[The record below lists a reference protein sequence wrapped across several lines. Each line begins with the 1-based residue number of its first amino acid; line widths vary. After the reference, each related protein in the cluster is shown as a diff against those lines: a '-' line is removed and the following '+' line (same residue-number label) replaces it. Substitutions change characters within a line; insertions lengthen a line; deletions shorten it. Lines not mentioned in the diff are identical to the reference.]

1 MALEAKTPNKVL
13 ELVTKKADKAKAK
26 TFSAEE
32 LLKLH
37 PSTVDFSNAYSDKE
51 KLEVLL
57 KTILGCIP
65 VAEALFKASPKRAN
79 GLLLTNL
86 MSQAQALLEQL
97 EDKTDYQQVSEN
109 LFFEII
115 QPAFEGHVLN
125 LGKQIKKELIE
136 AKAELPAKG
145 YKRVKKHMD
154 RVYLSFGQHMSD
166 SLKDLR
172 EDIFKFLSS

>member
-1 MALEAKTPNKVL
+1 MSLSAKQSKVL
-13 ELVTKKADKAKAK
+13 ELVTKKAEKQKTKAY
-26 TFSAEE
+26 SAEE
-32 LLKLH
+32 LLKMQ
-37 PSTVDFSNAYSDKE
+37 PTTVDFSSAHSDKE

-115 QPAFEGHVLN
+115 QPALEGYVLD
-125 LGKQIKKELIE
+125 LGKQIKLELIE
-136 AKAELPAKG
+136 AKADLPVKG
-145 YKRVKKHMD
+145 YKRVKKHLD
-154 RVYLSFGQHMSD
+154 KVFVSFGQHMTD
-166 SLKDLR
+166 SIKPLR